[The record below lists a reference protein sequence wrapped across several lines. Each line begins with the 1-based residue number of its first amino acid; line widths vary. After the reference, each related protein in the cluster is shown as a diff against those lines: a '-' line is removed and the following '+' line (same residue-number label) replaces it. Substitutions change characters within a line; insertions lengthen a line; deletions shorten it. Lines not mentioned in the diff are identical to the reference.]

1 MDRNTFKIRQDQSE
15 SESNSEDEERK
26 AEELDK
32 RAKAPSNFVSS
43 LNEPSYCIDSSVR
56 QSDAMN
62 NNVVMNDA
70 SLISLQK

>member
-15 SESNSEDEERK
+15 SESNSEDDEERK

-62 NNVVMNDA
+62 NVVMNDA